1 MHDFAFT
8 GNSNHSKASR
18 RLASERAAAPD
29 LSHAPAEFS
38 AEQLESV
45 VSELVARQAE
55 AIVET
60 ISARIL
66 QRFHAELRARER
78 SAPPVILVD
87 SDPIEKIPMANRA
100 ITALHRIGVSTVGEL
115 IAMKEADLRKVRSIG
130 EGSVTQ
136 LVRILA
142 LYGRR
147 LAG

>member
-1 MHDFAFT
+1 MQ
-8 GNSNHSKASR
+8 R
-18 RLASERAAAPD
+18 
-29 LSHAPAEFS
+29 
-38 AEQLESV
+38 LESV

-66 QRFHAELRARER
+66 QRFSAEIRAREKFV
-78 SAPPVILVD
+78 PVAILVD
-87 SDPIEKIPMANRA
+87 CDPIEKIPMATRA
-100 ITALHRIGVSTVGEL
+100 VTALHRIGVQTVGQL
-115 IAMKEADLRKVRSIG
+115 LAMREADLRKVRSIG
-130 EGSVTQ
+130 EGSVSQ

>member
-1 MHDFAFT
+1 MHDVGST
-8 GNSNHSKASR
+8 GNTSR
-18 RLASERAAAPD
+18 STVARRATSERHFDHETAGLPVELTA
-29 LSHAPAEFS
+29 
-38 AEQLESV
+38 QRLESV

-66 QRFHAELRARER
+66 QRFFTEIRARER
-78 SAPPVILVD
+78 SAPAVILVD
-87 SDPIEKIPMANRA
+87 SDPIEKIPMATRA
-100 ITALHRIGVSTVGEL
+100 VTALHRIEVKTVGQLTALRED
-115 IAMKEADLRKVRSIG
+115 DLRKVRSIG

-147 LAG
+147 LAA

>member
-1 MHDFAFT
+1 MHDIGST
-8 GNSNHSKASR
+8 GNTNRSTVIR
-18 RLASERAAAPD
+18 RNDSERPPTQD
-29 LSHAPAEFS
+29 LSRLPAEFS
-38 AEQLESV
+38 APRLESV

-66 QRFHAELRARER
+66 QRFFAEIRARER
-78 SAPPVILVD
+78 STPPVILVD
-87 SDPIEKIPMANRA
+87 SDPIERIPMATRA
-100 ITALHRIGVSTVGEL
+100 VTALHRIGVKTVGQL
-115 IAMKEADLRKVRSIG
+115 LAMREEDLRKVRSIG

-147 LAG
+147 MAG

>member
-1 MHDFAFT
+1 MHDIATT
-8 GNSNHSKASR
+8 GNTSRSTVSR
-18 RLASERAAAPD
+18 RSASERAPAQD
-29 LSHAPAEFS
+29 LSRLTAEFDTPR
-38 AEQLESV
+38 LENI
-45 VSELVARQAE
+45 VSELVAKQAE

-66 QRFHAELRARER
+66 QRFHTEIRARER
-78 SAPPVILVD
+78 SGPPVILVD
-87 SDPIEKIPMANRA
+87 SDPIERIPMATRA
-100 ITALHRIGVSTVGEL
+100 VTSLHRIGVTTVGQL
-115 IAMKEADLRKVRSIG
+115 LAMREDDLRKVRSIG